1 MKFKQNIITIIIKK
15 EGWKC
20 NRHVTVKASNSIKEC
35 TYSYVGP
42 DIIGGDFGKRFIFR
56 AHYNW
61 TFCSV
66 WLAPIRA
73 IFKTHIFLFLKLKTT

>member
-35 TYSYVGP
+35 TYSYVGRISLEGILAKDLFLGP
-42 DIIGGDFGKRFIFR
+42 TIIGRFAR
-56 AHYNW
+56 CGLHPYVQY
-61 TFCSV
+61 S
-66 WLAPIRA
+66 
-73 IFKTHIFLFLKLKTT
+73 KHIFFSF